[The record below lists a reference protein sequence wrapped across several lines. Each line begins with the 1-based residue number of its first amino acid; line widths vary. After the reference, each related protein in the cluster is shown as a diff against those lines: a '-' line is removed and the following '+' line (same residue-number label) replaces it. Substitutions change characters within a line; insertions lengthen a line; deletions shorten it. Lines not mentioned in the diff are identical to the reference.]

1 MAGRKRRQT
10 IQGFDEWAK
19 RVVKG
24 VKEVKKLIPGE
35 IHRIRG
41 VYPFTVEVVRRTET
55 GLKCRAKGSGEVQ
68 DCHIVLNNPKK
79 TPDNLSMYVTGLV

>member
-10 IQGFDEWAK
+10 IQGFNEWAK
-19 RVVKG
+19 RVEG
-24 VKEVKKLIPGE
+24 VEEVKKLIPGE

-55 GLKCRAKGSGEVQ
+55 GLKCRAKGSGEIQ
-68 DCHIVLNNPKK
+68 DCHIVLKNPKK
-79 TPDNLSMYVTGLV
+79 TPEELSRYVTGLA